1 MIPLQAACYNDPWGY
16 IEHHTFTSALQISLD
31 RSWHKVASNLLS
43 EAIHAGYSAENFSE
57 VFHYPCSLGYKRFAV
72 QMLEHFTVINWP
84 DGILVAAEYGRVGAV
99 DVLLSW
105 GADVEARN
113 RCGESAI
120 NLAVNQMKMQGDD
133 ITDKKF
139 SSGPYLGSGEDTPDY
154 MRTLAALINAGH
166 ARRAEMLRYLLPIRA
181 TIRPEALFVQPLE
194 NKAEEQL
201 TFRGPSKRKF
211 KALDQIVDYTDV
223 LLELSQHDTQVAHLN
238 KEPFREAMQNKHVEC
253 VQVFIDLFTND
264 DRHRADCCTP
274 LLSLTLSH
282 VELLTYFLSQG
293 ADQDTRH
300 FETGEQGTALHAA
313 VVQGFHDVAE
323 ILLESHADVNTPCT
337 LLGTPLAAIMTQS
350 WKDFRDICH
359 RRCAKLLL
367 EWGADIDSFD
377 ERLGTQGALEP
388 ENYDVSHSQARLGTG
403 HQGVWN
409 GSYMASEF
417 LLVPSDL
424 EEMVELVP
432 SGIAR
437 LL

>member
-1 MIPLQAACYNDPWGY
+1 MGPADPVQNYVKLQTRL
-16 IEHHTFTSALQISLD
+16 ELHQ
-31 RSWHKVASNLLS
+31 
-43 EAIHAGYSAENFSE
+43 AGYN
-57 VFHYPCSLGYKRFAV
+57 P
-72 QMLEHFTVINWP
+72 MEHFTVINWP
-84 DGILVAAEYGRVGAV
+84 DGILVAAEYGRAGAV

-105 GADVEARN
+105 GADVAARN

-139 SSGPYLGSGEDTPDY
+139 SSGPYFGSGEDTPDY

-223 LLELSQHDTQVAHLN
+223 LLELSQHDTQVARLN
-238 KEPFREAMQNKHVEC
+238 KEPFREAMQNEHVEC
-253 VQVFIDLFTND
+253 VRVFIDLFTKD
-264 DRHRADCCTP
+264 DRHR
-274 LLSLTLSH
+274 
-282 VELLTYFLSQG
+282 
-293 ADQDTRH
+293 
-300 FETGEQGTALHAA
+300 EQGTALHAA

-377 ERLGTQGALEP
+377 ERLGTPME
-388 ENYDVSHSQARLGTG
+388 ETARLGTG

-417 LLVPSDL
+417 LPVPSDL
-424 EEMVELVP
+424 EEMAEPVP